1 VQLSKRSSNSK
12 SNDKYIGDNYRINEM
27 IKSAFIRLIDQNG
40 VQLGIFS
47 RLDALYK
54 ARLSKLDLVEVAS
67 LSKPPVCKLMDYGKF
82 KYEQKRKVSKA
93 KRGQSVLNLK
103 EVKFR
108 PKTEPHDFVFKMNN
122 VKKFLLQGRKVKIA
136 IIFKGREIIHTD
148 IGRKMLQKIISEVK
162 SYITLENTSK
172 MEGKQLIAILSPVNS
187 KLDTL

>member
-1 VQLSKRSSNSK
+1 
-12 SNDKYIGDNYRINEM
+12 
-27 IKSAFIRLIDQNG
+27 
-40 VQLGIFS
+40 
-47 RLDALYK
+47 
-54 ARLSKLDLVEVAS
+54 
-67 LSKPPVCKLMDYGKF
+67 MDYGKF

-136 IIFKGREIIHTD
+136 IIFKGREIIHID